1 MCPVCVPG
9 EAGVMPC
16 LLAVAIAM
24 SGQQIFA
31 AGRPDARTNL
41 ISSSESGVVALDVY
55 GAGCVSEAKERSRLG
70 LFDEVYGLCLEHFYS
85 PKGIPDW
92 EVLRAKYR
100 PLVGGAGSL
109 EQAVSRIN
117 MMLAESG
124 ASHTY
129 LYTRY
134 DWEYYDLL
142 DIFKDAFEPR
152 VRQFFPDGRVVYPS
166 IGIFTRRIRGKTFVK
181 AVLDG
186 GPAFRAGI
194 MPGDEISQ
202 ADGKEYDAV
211 RSFVGKADQRAT
223 IRIQRNADPRSAKQ
237 LVVIPEE
244 RSPGERYLEAMKA
257 SVRVIE
263 DAGLRIG
270 YIHVWSFAGEQYYLQ
285 LLKEMQGG
293 EIKHADALVLDLRE
307 GWGGANPYYIS
318 PFDPGVPTEV
328 PSNNGKTDVV
338 DFKWRKPV
346 VLLINEGTRSG
357 KETLAYNFKQSKLG
371 KLVGARTA
379 GANLPGRPFLLEG
392 GSLLILAV
400 RRPHV
405 DIESIEG
412 KWVAPDIAVEFP
424 LEYAQGRDP
433 QLKAAIGAAI
443 ESLRLSGV
451 R

>member
-1 MCPVCVPG
+1 MS
-9 EAGVMPC
+9 C
-16 LLAVAIAM
+16 LLAFAIAM
-24 SGQQIFA
+24 SGQHAVA
-31 AGRPDARTNL
+31 AGRPGTLANL
-41 ISSSESGVVALDVY
+41 TFSSESEEAAVDVR
-55 GAGCVSEAKERSRLG
+55 GAGCVSAPQEPGSLG
-70 LFDEVYGLCLEHFYS
+70 LFDEVYRLCLEHFYN

-100 PLVGGAGSL
+100 SLTGRARSL
-109 EQAVSRIN
+109 EEAAAAIN
-117 MMLAESG
+117 RMLAESRT
-124 ASHTY
+124 SHTH

-152 VRQFFPDGRVVYPS
+152 VRQLFPDGRIVYPS

-186 GPAFRAGI
+186 GPAFKAGI

-202 ADGKEYDAV
+202 ADGKEYNAV
-211 RSFVGKADQRAT
+211 RSFAGKAGQRVAV
-223 IRIQRNADPRSAKQ
+223 RIQRSPDPRSAKQ

-244 RSPGERYLEAMKA
+244 TSPRERYLQAMKV

-263 DAGLRIG
+263 DTGFRIG

-293 EIKHADALVLDLRE
+293 DIRDADALILDLRE
-307 GWGGANPYYIS
+307 GWGGANPYYLS
-318 PFDPGVPTEV
+318 PFDPDVPTEV
-328 PSNNGKTDVV
+328 PSNNGKTDIAE
-338 DFKWRKPV
+338 FKWRKPV

-371 KLVGARTA
+371 KLVGVRTA

-400 RRPHV
+400 RGSHM
-405 DIESIEG
+405 DIKSIEG
-412 KWVAPDIAVEFP
+412 RGVVPDIAVEFP

-433 QLKAAIGAAI
+433 QLRVAIEAAI
-443 ESLRLSGV
+443 ESAR
-451 R
+451 RTRP

>member
-1 MCPVCVPG
+1 M
-9 EAGVMPC
+9 MTC
-16 LLAVAIAM
+16 LLLVAIAM
-24 SGQQIFA
+24 SGRQAVA
-31 AGRPDARTNL
+31 AGRPGALASLTF
-41 ISSSESGVVALDVY
+41 SSESEVAALGVC
-55 GAGCVSEAKERSRLG
+55 GAVCVSAPQEPSSLG
-70 LFDEVYGLCLEHFYS
+70 LFDEVYRLCLEHFYN
-85 PKGIPDW
+85 PRGIPDW

-100 PLVGGAGSL
+100 PVAGRGASL
-109 EQAVSRIN
+109 EEAAATIN
-117 MMLAESG
+117 MMLEELG
-124 ASHTY
+124 ASHTH
-129 LYTRY
+129 LYTRH

-142 DIFKDAFEPR
+142 DIFKDALEPG

-211 RSFVGKADQRAT
+211 RSFVEKAGQRVT

-263 DAGLRIG
+263 DAGFRIG
-270 YIHVWSFAGEQYYLQ
+270 YIHVWSFAGAQYYLQ
-285 LLKEMQGG
+285 LLKEMQSG
-293 EIKHADALVLDLRE
+293 EVKHADALVLDLRE

-318 PFDPGVPTEV
+318 PFDPGAPTET

-346 VLLINEGTRSG
+346 VLLIDEGTRSG

-371 KLVGARTA
+371 RLVGARTA

-412 KWVAPDIAVEFP
+412 KGVAPDIAVEFP

-433 QLKAAIGAAI
+433 QLKAAIWAAI
-443 ESLRLSGV
+443 ESVRLPGV